1 MVNKMK
7 VYIVI
12 CKDYY
17 GYEDFGYN
25 VSEVRA
31 FFDKEKAKA
40 YGKKFSTGYACGY
53 DVEEV
58 DVED

>member
-1 MVNKMK
+1 MK

-53 DVEEV
+53 DVKEV